1 MTFWSRIQSWTKALL
16 RRTRVESEMDSELRS
31 HIAAYAEDLVR
42 GGIPEEEA
50 MRRARTEFGSVARV
64 KEECREA
71 RGVNFVE
78 GLLQGLRFGLRM
90 LRKSPGFTTV
100 AVLTLALGI
109 GANTAI
115 FSIVNALFLHP
126 AGVAHPEQV
135 VVERARYL
143 KIGLNN
149 IQVSVP
155 DFAQMRG
162 STRIFASAALE
173 QEGDFNYTAGDYPV
187 DLEGALVSWEWF
199 DVFGAKP
206 ILGRVFAAAEDQPN
220 ANHEILLSYG
230 AWERWFGSDP
240 NAIGRTIQLNEQPY
254 HIIGVMGRDFHWP
267 NPKTDLWAPLGLPP
281 GKYSVDNTFNEAYLA
296 VARLQPGVTFA
307 EANAYMAVL
316 SKRYP
321 NARVKGF
328 AEASQWGMFLMPF
341 ADYVFGDLRTPILIL
356 GGAVAFVLL
365 IACANIAGL
374 LLAKAA
380 GRSKELAVRAA
391 LGASRKRL
399 IVQALGEN
407 FLLGILGVLAGLL
420 LAQLGLH
427 ALLFA
432 APKEFATG
440 LTFPLD
446 GYVLGFTALVGIVA
460 VLIFGSVPAWRM
472 SRVNPYDAMREAG
485 RSSTGS
491 RGRQNFRAWLVA
503 GELAL
508 GLVLLAGTS
517 VLLQSLARIA
527 DVNPGFNPHGV
538 MTAAL
543 SLPKQQYNT
552 PDKQNSFFRTVL
564 DRLKDTPGIKDA
576 GAGDL
581 IPFVGANSSA
591 SFEIQGKP
599 SPPGSPGPHGDV
611 RVVTPGYFTALGIPL
626 LKGRLFT
633 EDDRKGS
640 QSVAVIDDNLARQ
653 YWPNENPIGQKIG
666 DGSADGWS
674 TIVGI
679 VGHIRFTTLVGEESS
694 SVISQSSSK
703 GVYYYPMYQQNVAWG
718 GWLIAKSHGSAA
730 SAETAIR
737 KAVSSVD
744 PNLPVSD
751 MISMDARIAE
761 SLGPQRFATNL
772 LALFAGLAILL
783 AAVGLYGLI
792 SYSVAQRT
800 NEFGIRMALG
810 ARPQDVLQ
818 LVLKQGARLAMIGAG
833 VGIAAGI
840 VLMRAMHSVLYGVS
854 YADPLS
860 FIGAAVLLILIA
872 LAASYMPARRA
883 MRVDPIVALRYE

>member
-1 MTFWSRIQSWTKALL
+1 MTFWSRLQSWTRALL
-16 RRTRVESEMDSELRS
+16 RRSRIESEMNSELRS

-42 GGIPEEEA
+42 GGTPEKEA
-50 MRRARTEFGSVARV
+50 IRRARIEFGSIERV

-71 RGVNFVE
+71 RSINFVE

-90 LRKSPGFTTV
+90 LRKSPGFTAV

-149 IQVSVP
+149 IEVSAP
-155 DFAQMRG
+155 DFAQVRN
-162 STRIFASAALE
+162 STKIFASAALE
-173 QEGDFNYTAGDYPV
+173 QKGDFNYTAGDYPV

-206 ILGRVFAAAEDQPN
+206 ILGRVFTAAEDEPN
-220 ANHEILLSYG
+220 ANHEIVLSYG
-230 AWERWFGSDP
+230 AWERWFGSSP
-240 NAIGRTIQLNEQPY
+240 NAIGRTIQLNGQPY
-254 HIIGVMGRDFHWP
+254 HIIGVMARDFHWP
-267 NPKTDLWAPLGLPP
+267 RPTTDLWAPLGLPSA
-281 GKYSVDNTFNEAYLA
+281 KYSVQNTFNEAYLA
-296 VARLQPGVTFA
+296 VARLQPGITFS
-307 EANAYMAVL
+307 EANAYMALL
-316 SKRYP
+316 SKQYP
-321 NARVKGF
+321 NARVKSF
-328 AEASQWGMFLMPF
+328 AEASEWGMFLMPF
-341 ADYVFGDLRTPILIL
+341 AGYVFGDLRTPILIL

-391 LGASRKRL
+391 LGASRKR
-399 IVQALGEN
+399 IVAQALGEN
-407 FLLGILGVLAGLL
+407 SLLGILGVLAGLL
-420 LAQLGLH
+420 LSQLGLH
-427 ALLFA
+427 ELVFA
-432 APKEFATG
+432 APKDLATG

-446 GYVLGFTALVGIVA
+446 GFVLTFTALVGIVA
-460 VLIFGSVPAWRM
+460 VLVFGSVPAWHM

-491 RGRQNFRAWLVA
+491 RARQNFRAWLVA

-508 GLVLLAGTS
+508 GLVFLAGTG
-517 VLLQSLARIA
+517 VLLKSLACTA
-527 DVNPGFNPHGV
+527 NVNPGFNPHGV

-543 SLPKQQYNT
+543 SLPKRQYST
-552 PDKQNSFFRTVL
+552 PDKQHSFFRSVL
-564 DRLKDTPGIKDA
+564 DRLKHAPGIKDA

-599 SPPGSPGPHGDV
+599 SPPGTPGPHGDV
-611 RVVTPGYFTALGIPL
+611 RLVSPGYFTALGIPL
-626 LKGRLFT
+626 LKGRFFT

-640 QSVAVIDDNLARQ
+640 QFVAVIDDNLARQ
-653 YWPNENPIGQKIG
+653 YWPNENPIGQKIRG
-666 DGSADGWS
+666 GAGNDWC

-679 VGHIRFTTLVGEESS
+679 VGHIRFTTLVGEETS
-694 SVISQSSSK
+694 SVGSQSSTK
-703 GVYYYPMYQQNVAWG
+703 GVYYYPMYQNVASAG
-718 GWLIAKSHGSAA
+718 FLIAKSHGGAA

-737 KAVSSVD
+737 QAVRSVD

-751 MISMDARIAE
+751 MMAMDARIAE

-792 SYSVAQRT
+792 SYSVTQRT

-810 ARPQDVLQ
+810 ARPQDVLR
-818 LVLKQGARLAMIGAG
+818 LVLQQGGRLAMIGAC
-833 VGIAAGI
+833 VGIVAGI
-840 VLMRAMHSVLYGVS
+840 ILMRAMQSVLYGVS

-860 FIGAAVLLILIA
+860 FIGAAALLALIA
-872 LAASYMPARRA
+872 LVACYMPARRA

>member
-1 MTFWSRIQSWTKALL
+1 MTFWSRMQSWTRALL
-16 RRTRVESEMDSELRS
+16 RRSRIESEMDSELRS

-42 GGIPEEEA
+42 SGIPEKEA
-50 MRRARTEFGSVARV
+50 MRRACIEFGSIERV

-78 GLLQGLRFGLRM
+78 GLLQGLSFGLRM
-90 LRKSPGFTTV
+90 LRKSPGFTAV

-135 VVERARYL
+135 VVQRARYL

-149 IQVSVP
+149 IVVSVP

-162 STRIFASAALE
+162 STKIFASAALE
-173 QEGDFNYTAGDYPV
+173 QESDFNYTAGDYPV

-206 ILGRVFAAAEDQPN
+206 ILGRVFTAEEDQPN
-220 ANHEILLSYG
+220 ANHEIVLSYG
-230 AWERWFGSDP
+230 AWERWFGGQP
-240 NAIGRTIQLNEQPY
+240 AAIGRTIQLNEQSY
-254 HIIGVMGRDFHWP
+254 RIIGVMGRNFHWP
-267 NPKTDLWAPLGLPP
+267 YAKTDLWAPLGLAP
-281 GKYSVDNTFNEAYLA
+281 GKYAVDNTFNEAYLA
-296 VARLQPGVTFA
+296 VARLQPGITFA
-307 EANAYMAVL
+307 QANAYMVLL

-321 NARVKGF
+321 NARVKSF
-328 AEASQWGMFLMPF
+328 AEASQWSMFLMPF
-341 ADYVFGDLRTPILIL
+341 ADFVFGNLRRPILIL
-356 GGAVAFVLL
+356 GGAVALVLL

-391 LGASRKRL
+391 LGASRKR
-399 IVQALGEN
+399 IVVQALGEN
-407 FLLGILGVLAGLL
+407 LLLGILGVLAGLFL
-420 LAQLGLH
+420 SRIGLH

-432 APKEFATG
+432 APKALATG
-440 LTFPLD
+440 MTFPLD
-446 GYVLGFTALVGIVA
+446 GYVLGFTAVAGMVA
-460 VLIFGSVPAWRM
+460 VLIFGSVPAWHM
-472 SRVNPYDAMREAG
+472 SRVNPYDALREAG
-485 RSSTGS
+485 RSLTGS
-491 RGRQNFRAWLVA
+491 RGRQNVRAWLVA

-517 VLLQSLARIA
+517 ALLESLARIA

-543 SLPKQQYNT
+543 SLPEQQYKT
-552 PDKQNSFFRTVL
+552 PEKQHAFFRAVL
-564 DRLKDTPGIKDA
+564 DRLKHTPGIKDA

-581 IPFVGANSSA
+581 IPFIGANGSA

-599 SPPGSPGPHGDV
+599 SPPGNPGPHGDI
-611 RVVTPGYFTALGIPL
+611 RVVSPGYFTALGIPL

-640 QSVAVIDDNLARQ
+640 EVVAVIDDNLARQ
-653 YWPNENPIGQKIG
+653 YWPNENPIGQKIRG
-666 DGSADGWS
+666 GSDNGWCA
-674 TIVGI
+674 IVGI
-679 VGHIRFTTLVGEESS
+679 VGHIRFTTLVGEETSS
-694 SVISQSSSK
+694 TTSQSSSK
-703 GVYYYPMYQQNVAWG
+703 GVYYYPTYQNPASG
-718 GWLIAKSHGSAA
+718 GFLIAKSTGGATSAK
-730 SAETAIR
+730 SAIR
-737 KAVSSVD
+737 KAVRSVD
-744 PNLPVSD
+744 PGLPVSD
-751 MISMDARIAE
+751 LASMDTRIAE
-761 SLGPQRFATNL
+761 SLGPQRFAANL

-810 ARPQDVLQ
+810 ARPRDVLR
-818 LVLKQGARLAMIGAG
+818 LVLGQGARLAIIGA
-833 VGIAAGI
+833 AAGI
-840 VLMRAMHSVLYGVS
+840 VAGIILMRVMQTMLYAVS

-860 FIGAAVLLILIA
+860 FIGAAVLLMLIA
-872 LAASYMPARRA
+872 LLACYVPARRA
-883 MRVDPIVALRYE
+883 MRVDPMVALRYE